1 MILEKCKFT
10 YLWNNYK
17 TKSDLYIRYDVKNL
31 FFYSIQMHFIRR
43 CIINAD
49 ALDIEI
55 ERCRWK
61 SRRVTYRSS
70 VPFPSSLLPLSFS
83 RGASKQASK
92 REANTPILINSRGIS
107 IYSSEKH

>member
-17 TKSDLYIRYDVKNL
+17 TKSDLCIRYDVKNL

-43 CIINAD
+43 IINAD

-55 ERCRWK
+55 ERCR
-61 SRRVTYRSS
+61 
-70 VPFPSSLLPLSFS
+70 
-83 RGASKQASK
+83 
-92 REANTPILINSRGIS
+92 
-107 IYSSEKH
+107 